1 MSEGAR
7 ANGERAEAIAGV
19 ADVDLDG
26 ATVLVTGSTDG
37 IGREMA
43 LALGRLGATV
53 LVHGRDREKGRAV
66 VDRID
71 DSRGE
76 SMLYLADFA
85 AQSEVR
91 ELAEAVAEHA
101 PLDAL
106 VNNAGGYFH
115 RPRLT
120 PEGFEYAFGVN
131 HLAPFLLTNLLRTQ
145 LSPDARVVTTASGAH
160 RGADGIDFEA
170 VQTVEGYSPMAA
182 YSRSKLAN
190 VLFAAEL
197 ARKLRGGVSYSFHP
211 GFVPGSSFPR
221 EVPRPI
227 RWGMQAIEYLPDVLS
242 SRITNTVVE
251 GAATG
256 VYLVAAPDVDGGT
269 GDYFE
274 DCAPTAP
281 SRVARDRDLAERLW
295 NRSLQWTG
303 LDEGG
308 PA

>member
-1 MSEGAR
+1 MS
-7 ANGERAEAIAGV
+7 ERAEEIAGV
-19 ADVDLDG
+19 SDVDLAG
-26 ATVLVTGSTDG
+26 ETVFVTGSTDG
-37 IGREMA
+37 IGREIA

-53 LVHGRDREKGRAV
+53 LVHGRDREKGRDV

-71 DSRGE
+71 DSGGE
-76 SMLYLADFA
+76 AVLFVADFA

-91 ELAEAVAEHA
+91 ALAESVAEHA

-120 PEGFEYAFGVN
+120 PEGFEYTFGVN

-145 LSPDARVVTTASGAH
+145 LAPDARVVTTASRAH

-170 VQTVEGYSPMAA
+170 VQTVEEYSPMAA

-190 VLFAAEL
+190 VCFAAEL
-197 ARKLRGGVSYSFHP
+197 ARKLSRGASFSFHP

-221 EVPRPI
+221 EIPRPV
-227 RWGMQAIEYLPDVLS
+227 RWSMQAIEYLPEALS
-242 SRITNTVVE
+242 GLFVNTVEE

-256 VYLVAAPDVDGGT
+256 VYLVAAPSVEGSS
-269 GDYFE
+269 GDYFA
-274 DCAPTAP
+274 DCEPRTP
-281 SRVARDRDLAERLW
+281 SRAARDRGLQERLW
-295 NRSLQWTG
+295 NRSLQWTD
-303 LDEGG
+303 LDGAG
-308 PA
+308 SR